1 MLEGFRPNL
10 YACDLMRGWIWILLS
25 LSPPLG
31 LPMKEGF
38 TVHFQ
43 EAVHY
48 PEFGVADTF
57 RGELAFRMPDLLR
70 IVVSAPEPGSI
81 WVKGDTAWIL
91 QGGQLQTV
99 ESPVPPGLFLL
110 EQADSFHRTEN
121 GVVLRYSSRLSPY
134 LDSARLWLN
143 QEGVPESLRLWTP
156 EAVFQFR
163 FSAYS
168 PEAYPP
174 STFRPPPGTP

>member
-1 MLEGFRPNL
+1 MS
-10 YACDLMRGWIWILLS
+10 LS
-25 LSPPLG
+25 LALPIR
-31 LPMKEGF
+31 LPMKDGF

-43 EAVHY
+43 EVVHY

-57 RGELAFRMPDLLR
+57 QGELAFRMPDLLR
-70 IVVSAPEPGSI
+70 IVVTAPEPGSI

-91 QGGQLQTV
+91 QEGQLQQV

-143 QEGVPESLRLWTP
+143 ERGVPESLRLWTP
-156 EAVFQFR
+156 EAVFDFR
-163 FSAYS
+163 FSSFTPRPLA
-168 PEAYPP
+168 PAA
-174 STFRPPPGTP
+174 FRPPVVSR